1 MNKNYTSAPLPFVG
15 QKRNFIKVFKT
26 ELIKKEPPKIYVD
39 LFGGSGLLSRAAKDV
54 HPSSIVV
61 YNDFDNYRERLNSI
75 SKTNAILDDLRPL
88 VADIERKTKIDI
100 STKEKIINR
109 IDQENGFVDYITL
122 SASLLFSMK
131 YVLSLEELKKET
143 LYNRVRLTPI
153 PQVENYLQGLEV
165 VSLDYKQLFEK
176 YKNSKSVVFLID
188 PPYLS
193 TDCSTYASDNYWK
206 LKDYLDV
213 LKVLHD
219 QNYFYFTSNK
229 SSVIELCEWIGDNT
243 GAVNPFDKAEIK
255 THFTTMNQSSSY
267 TDIMLFKW
275 TQTTT

>member
-1 MNKNYTSAPLPFVG
+1 MKNYSTAPLPFVG

-26 ELIKKEPPKIYVD
+26 ELFKKEPPKIYVD
-39 LFGGSGLLSRAAKDV
+39 LFGGSGLLSRVAKDT
-54 HPSSIVV
+54 HPTSKVI
-61 YNDFDNYRERLNSI
+61 YNDYDNYRRRLKSI
-75 SKTNAILDDLRPL
+75 KTTNAILKDLRPL
-88 VADIERKTKIDI
+88 VAHIQRKTKID
-100 STKEKIINR
+100 SATKEKIIER
-109 IDQENGFVDYITL
+109 ISKEKGFVDYITI

-131 YVLSLEELKKET
+131 YVLSLEELKRET
-143 LYNRVRLTPI
+143 FYNRVRITPI
-153 PQVENYLQGLEV
+153 PSAEDYLKDLEV
-165 VSLDYKQLFEK
+165 VSLDYKQLFK
-176 YKNSKSVVFLID
+176 MYKDCKGVIFLID

-213 LKVLHD
+213 LKLLNN

-229 SSVIELCEWIGDNT
+229 SSIIELCEWIGDNT

-275 TQTTT
+275 NKTTT